1 MRAFY
6 FRAEHC
12 NDCTDSSVRILVRD
26 VLFALFAYKLFNFY
40 IMSNH
45 IHTTWGKD
53 FSHESLGS
61 LMGFVDA
68 DIVVIGG
75 GMAGMLA
82 AYTLSESGKKI
93 VLIEKSKIGS
103 GATVAT
109 SAMLTQI
116 IDTDYKDIINYQ
128 GKEMAEQIAAS
139 HRFAIDS
146 IEKII
151 MQEGIECEWKR
162 VPNYIYA
169 QNSNDAEDLK
179 KEADAQAESGIPSE
193 WKDEAEIDI
202 GIRACGAIE
211 VSHQAKFNPGKFIS
225 GLARVLRDRGVLIFE
240 NTNAIAMEDKGQK
253 KVITTTNG
261 HSESHITSNWVIV
274 TTYEP
279 FMRPLRLYFKKAF
292 YTSYVYELEFP
303 HQSLVEG
310 IYEDNANPYHYFRVD
325 RLEDRDRV
333 IIGGEDHRS
342 DLHVSEEK
350 CFKALMKYTKS
361 LFKNIPFAI
370 THQWKGPILE
380 PVDGLPFI
388 GEFRDHQTLYAM
400 AFSGNGMT
408 YSMISAQIF
417 KDHISG
423 YKNQFADLY
432 KADRMPYMRL
442 LMVKGRDY
450 TDELMGGA
458 VKNSLSHNKALRRIK
473 HILE

>member
-1 MRAFY
+1 
-6 FRAEHC
+6 
-12 NDCTDSSVRILVRD
+12 
-26 VLFALFAYKLFNFY
+26 
-40 IMSNH
+40 
-45 IHTTWGKD
+45 
-53 FSHESLGS
+53 
-61 LMGFVDA
+61 
-68 DIVVIGG
+68 
-75 GMAGMLA
+75 
-82 AYTLSESGKKI
+82 
-93 VLIEKSKIGS
+93 
-103 GATVAT
+103 
-109 SAMLTQI
+109 
-116 IDTDYKDIINYQ
+116 
-128 GKEMAEQIAAS
+128 
-139 HRFAIDS
+139 
-146 IEKII
+146 
-151 MQEGIECEWKR
+151 
-162 VPNYIYA
+162 
-169 QNSNDAEDLK
+169 
-179 KEADAQAESGIPSE
+179 
-193 WKDEAEIDI
+193 
-202 GIRACGAIE
+202 
-211 VSHQAKFNPGKFIS
+211 
-225 GLARVLRDRGVLIFE
+225 
-240 NTNAIAMEDKGQK
+240 
-253 KVITTTNG
+253 
-261 HSESHITSNWVIV
+261 
-274 TTYEP
+274 
-279 FMRPLRLYFKKAF
+279 MRPLRLYFKKAF